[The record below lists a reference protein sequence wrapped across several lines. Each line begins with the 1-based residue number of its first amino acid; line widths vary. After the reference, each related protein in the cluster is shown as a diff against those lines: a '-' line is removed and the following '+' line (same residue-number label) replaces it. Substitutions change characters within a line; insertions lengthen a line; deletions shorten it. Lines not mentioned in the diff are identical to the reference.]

1 LKLTTYTLNEI
12 GGRKNV
18 EDTVFPKEFKHG
30 DHKVFIVCD
39 GVGGSNFGEVA
50 SQIAAEVFYAGVAGK
65 TITSKTDFD
74 KLIKQ
79 AVVRFKDA
87 VQDFIQKNP
96 SAEGTSTTFTMT
108 VPTNNG
114 TYIAW
119 CGDSR
124 IYQLKNGKILYKT
137 QDHSLLAELVSQGII
152 TEQQAETHPQRN
164 VITKSLSQHTK
175 QADIET
181 AVIYPKAGEMLL
193 MCTDGLL
200 EHFKELEF
208 ESMFSKFDAKVD
220 YAKAI
225 DAICRNRTK
234 DNYSMYLLHF
244 ENLENKRSGLIKAF
258 VILLIAGVFFWLSGT
273 STKPSPE
280 DIDAIKVDSL
290 PKEDDNTPLI
300 NLGKKGK
307 DTSAEKKESKAGSS
321 K

>member
-18 EDTVFPKEFKHG
+18 EDTLYPKAFKHG
-30 DHKVFIVCD
+30 DHRVFIVCD

-50 SQIAAEVFYAGVAGK
+50 SQIAAEVFYAAVAGK
-65 TITSKTDFD
+65 TIASKSDFD

-87 VQDFIQKNP
+87 VQDFIQQNP
-96 SAEGTSTTFTMT
+96 SAEGTSTTFTMA
-108 VPTNNG
+108 VPTENG

-124 IYQLKNGKILYKT
+124 IYQLKNGKIQYKT
-137 QDHSLLAELVSQGII
+137 NDHSLVAELVSQGII

-181 AVIYPKAGEMLL
+181 AVIHPKAGDMLL

-200 EHFKELEF
+200 EHFNEREF
-208 ESMFSKFDAKVD
+208 ESMFAKFDAQFD

-225 DAICRNRTK
+225 DAICTNRTK

-244 ENLENKRSGLIKAF
+244 DNLSNKRSGLLKAAL
-258 VILLIAGVFFWLSGT
+258 IMLIAAVFFWLSGT
-273 STKPSPE
+273 GTKQGAE

-290 PKEDDNTPLI
+290 SKEDDNTPLI
-300 NLGKKGK
+300 NLGKTRK
-307 DTSAEKKESKAGSS
+307 DSSAEKKASKPSLS